1 MTQASGDLRKV
12 AEDDNNASPASG
24 EKVSVPTRL
33 QRMLLAASRFFTT
46 YYWILCVLIGGSAL
60 AFNLF
65 RLGSKSLWFDE
76 VLSVERARQSL
87 PVLWQIIFATQPNM
101 AFYYIFLHFWLGFTT
116 LLGLNPT
123 EFVVRFPS
131 AIFAAL
137 SSVMI
142 FLLGRR
148 FLGLS
153 AGLVGASLYLL
164 NDLELVYAQETRSYA
179 LQLLLICIA
188 WYLFLALLA
197 TETRRKRWWACYA
210 FVTVVAIYT
219 QLFSLLILAA
229 QVVTFVVLALLPGPW
244 RSKARQQFR
253 GFVISL
259 VSIFVF
265 ILPLIYASRH
275 GSKTGWLPIPQPMD
289 VYVLF
294 LNICANSRI
303 YLYLLLA
310 LCLLGLCVTV
320 FAFRSRGVQLLSKA
334 FLVESAGDKRLV
346 RLRQLLPVGL
356 ALLCWIIVP
365 VVLSYTI
372 SQGPTR
378 LFSSRYLVTIVPA
391 FVLLVGLG
399 IVVLRWRMVQVALG
413 LCLLLLTL
421 HYVPLYYQNPQAE
434 DWNTTSFWLEQHYQ
448 ANDGLVCFDNSQGCQ
463 VCVEYYLAAYPSA
476 AHFTADSPGSF
487 SWVNYD
493 LTNHLGNGEPAVDP
507 KALAVF
513 GAHHPRIFYITG
525 RISSGSTAAQ
535 AQSAQHWLDA
545 HYHFIAQ
552 IVTHTVTVRL
562 YTTGS

>member
-33 QRMLLAASRFFTT
+33 QSMLLAASRFFTT

-552 IVTHTVTVRL
+552 VVTHTVTVRL

>member
-1 MTQASGDLRKV
+1 MTQASGDLQKV
-12 AEDDNNASPASG
+12 EEDQDYTDTREQATLL
-24 EKVSVPTRL
+24 TRL
-33 QRMLLAASRFFTT
+33 QSMLLAASRFFASH
-46 YYWILCVLIGGSAL
+46 YWILCVLIGGVAL

-65 RLGSKSLWFDE
+65 RLGSKSMWFDE

-101 AFYYIFLHFWLGFTT
+101 AFYYIFLHFWLGFTS

-148 FLGLS
+148 FLGLA
-153 AGLVGASLYLL
+153 AGLIGAGLYLL

-179 LQLLLICIA
+179 LQLLLICIT
-188 WYLFLALLA
+188 WYALFSVL
-197 TETRRKRWWACYA
+197 TGESRQKRWWTCFAI
-210 FVTVVAIYT
+210 VTILAIYT

-229 QVVTFVVLALLPGPW
+229 QVVTFSSLLLLPGPW
-244 RSKARQQFR
+244 RTRARQQLRSFL
-253 GFVISL
+253 ISL
-259 VSIFVF
+259 VGIFVL
-265 ILPLIYASRH
+265 ILPLLYASRH
-275 GSKTGWLPIPQPMD
+275 GSKTGWLPIPHLMD
-289 VYVLF
+289 IYLLF
-294 LNICANSRI
+294 LTFCANSRI

-310 LCLLGLCVTV
+310 LCLLGLLVAM
-320 FAFRSRGVQLLSKA
+320 FAYRFWGVRLLSKA
-334 FLVESAGDKRLV
+334 SLVDNADDKRLSG
-346 RLRQLLPVGL
+346 LQQLLPVSF

-399 IVVLRWRMVQVALG
+399 IVVLRWRVVQVALV

-421 HYVPLYYQNPQAE
+421 HYVPLYYQESQAE

-448 ANDGLVCFDNSQGCQ
+448 ANDGLVCYDNTQGCQ
-463 VCVEYYLAAYPSA
+463 VSVEYYLTAYPSA

-487 SWVNYD
+487 PWVNYD
-493 LTNHLGNGEPAVDP
+493 LTNHLGNAEPAVDP

-525 RISSGSTAAQ
+525 RISSSSIA
-535 AQSAQHWLDA
+535 AQHWLDT

-552 IVTHTVTVRL
+552 IVTHSVTMRL
-562 YTTGS
+562 Y

>member
-1 MTQASGDLRKV
+1 MTQASGDLQKV
-12 AEDDNNASPASG
+12 EEDQDYTDTREQATLL
-24 EKVSVPTRL
+24 TRL
-33 QRMLLAASRFFTT
+33 QSMLLAVSRFFASH
-46 YYWILCVLIGGSAL
+46 YWILCVLIGGVAL

-65 RLGSKSLWFDE
+65 RLGSKSMWFDE

-101 AFYYIFLHFWLGFTT
+101 AFYYIFLHFWLGFTS

-148 FLGLS
+148 FLGLA
-153 AGLVGASLYLL
+153 AGLAGASLYLL

-179 LQLLLICIA
+179 LQLLLICIT
-188 WYLFLALLA
+188 WYAFFAILTA
-197 TETRRKRWWACYA
+197 ESRQKRWWACYA
-210 FVTVVAIYT
+210 IVTIVAIYT

-229 QVVTFVVLALLPGPW
+229 QVVTFGGLALLPGPW
-244 RSKARQQFR
+244 RSKARQQLHSFL
-253 GFVISL
+253 ISL

-265 ILPLIYASRH
+265 IIPLLYASRH

-289 VYVLF
+289 IYLLF
-294 LNICANSRI
+294 LTICANSRI

-310 LCLLGLCVTV
+310 LCLLGLCVAM
-320 FAFRSRGVQLLSKA
+320 FAYRSWGVRLLSKA
-334 FLVESAGDKRLV
+334 SLVDGADDKRLSG
-346 RLRQLLPVGL
+346 LQQLLPVSF

-399 IVVLRWRMVQVALG
+399 IVVLRWRVVQVALA

-421 HYVPLYYQNPQAE
+421 HYVPLYYQNPQVE
-434 DWNTTSFWLEQHYQ
+434 DWNTTVSWLEQHYQ
-448 ANDGLVCFDNSQGCQ
+448 ANDGLVCYDNAQGCQ
-463 VCVEYYLAAYPSA
+463 VSVEYYLTAYPSA

-487 SWVNYD
+487 PWVNYD
-493 LTNHLGNGEPAVDP
+493 LTNHLGNAEPAVDSR
-507 KALAVF
+507 ALAIF
-513 GAHHPRIFYITG
+513 SSHHPRIFYITG
-525 RISSGSTAAQ
+525 RISSGGTAAQ
-535 AQSAQHWLDA
+535 AQAAQHWLDA

-552 IVTHTVTVRL
+552 IVTHSVTIRL
-562 YTTGS
+562 YATH

>member
-33 QRMLLAASRFFTT
+33 QSMLLAASRFFTT

-463 VCVEYYLAAYPSA
+463 VCVEYYLTAYPSA

>member
-1 MTQASGDLRKV
+1 MTQASGNLRKV
-12 AEDDNNASPASG
+12 EEDQDGTETREQATLL
-24 EKVSVPTRL
+24 TRL
-33 QRMLLAASRFFTT
+33 QGMLLAASWFFASH
-46 YYWILCVLIGGSAL
+46 YWILCVLIGGVAL

-65 RLGSKSLWFDE
+65 QLGSKSMWFDE

-87 PVLWQIIFATQPNM
+87 PVLWKIIFATQPNM
-101 AFYYIFLHFWLGFTT
+101 AFYYIFLHFWLGFTS

-148 FLGLS
+148 FLGLA
-153 AGLVGASLYLL
+153 AGLVGAGLYLL

-179 LQLLLICIA
+179 LQLLLICIT
-188 WYLFLALLA
+188 WYAFFAILTA
-197 TETRRKRWWACYA
+197 ESRQKRWWTCYA
-210 FVTVVAIYT
+210 IVTIVAIYT
-219 QLFSLLILAA
+219 HLFSVLILAA
-229 QVVTFVVLALLPGPW
+229 QVVTFGGLALLPGPW
-244 RSKARQQFR
+244 RSKARQQLRSFL
-253 GFVISL
+253 ISL
-259 VSIFVF
+259 VGIFVF
-265 ILPLIYASRH
+265 IIPLLYASRH

-289 VYVLF
+289 IYLLF
-294 LNICANSRI
+294 LTICANSRI

-310 LCLLGLCVTV
+310 LCLLGLCVAM
-320 FAFRSRGVQLLSKA
+320 FAYRSWGVRLLSKA
-334 FLVESAGDKRLV
+334 SLVDGADDKRLS
-346 RLRQLLPVGL
+346 RLRQLLPVGF

-399 IVVLRWRMVQVALG
+399 IVVLRWRVVQVVLA

-421 HYVPLYYQNPQAE
+421 HYVPLYYQNPQVE
-434 DWNTTSFWLEQHYQ
+434 DWNTTVSWLEQHYQ
-448 ANDGLVCFDNSQGCQ
+448 ANDGLVCYDNTQGCQ
-463 VCVEYYLAAYPSA
+463 ASVEYYLTAYPSA

-487 SWVNYD
+487 PWVSYD
-493 LTNHLGNGEPAVDP
+493 LTNHLGNAEPAVDP

-525 RISSGSTAAQ
+525 RISSSSIA
-535 AQSAQHWLDA
+535 AQHWLDT

-552 IVTHTVTVRL
+552 IVTHTVTMRL
-562 YTTGS
+562 YATS